1 MSQPDW
7 HRVEEIF
14 NAASELTH
22 DARPAFLDE
31 ACAGNPDLRRQVEL
45 LLSNDRQADSFLEE
59 PVFADSTVTM
69 AATMQP
75 GRQLGPYRIVS
86 PRGAGGMG
94 EVYRAHDTKLG
105 RSREIR
111 TGWRASGAK
120 PGLWP
125 GSIIPTSARS
135 MALKNRVPSIAW
147 SWNWSKEKHSAV
159 R

>member
-7 HRVEEIF
+7 RRVEEIF
-14 NAASELTH
+14 NSASELTR

-31 ACAGNPDLRRQVEL
+31 ACAGNRDLRRQVEL
-45 LLSNDRQADSFLEE
+45 LLSNDRQA
-59 PVFADSTVTM
+59 
-69 AATMQP
+69 
-75 GRQLGPYRIVS
+75 
-86 PRGAGGMG
+86 
-94 EVYRAHDTKLG
+94 
-105 RSREIR
+105 
-111 TGWRASGAK
+111 GAK